1 MEETA
6 TWTARQLHSP
16 HVTEKIPWGK
26 HPYPP
31 IRDVD
36 EKVAREARY
45 SMLFQAMQH
54 FSARIIAFAHHADD
68 QVETAVMRKTQG
80 SGIRG
85 LAAMR
90 PVRRWGMG
98 HRENDYYAFGSEGM
112 RSWIVRPFLQ
122 VSKVGLHELRRTI
135 TARCTRKPV

>member
-1 MEETA
+1 
-6 TWTARQLHSP
+6 
-16 HVTEKIPWGK
+16 
-26 HPYPP
+26 
-31 IRDVD
+31 
-36 EKVAREARY
+36 
-45 SMLFQAMQH
+45 MLFQAMQH
-54 FSARIIAFAHHADD
+54 FSAKIIAFAHHADD

-80 SGIRG
+80 SSIRG

-122 VSKVGLHELRRTI
+122 VSKVGLHELPRTI